1 MSGLVEQVLKERYGE
16 PLVVSGAMLV
26 EHRWNEEREA
36 RRCELCR
43 LAGAR
48 PASETTPLLLQPV
61 YGDFIGGSLL
71 QGSMKL
77 AVVAGPTIYGLYSLS
92 RLRAQPEVCDAGQ
105 LDPSIE
111 FFMDAADV
119 WYYGLKGD
127 ELYVYDAPNG
137 ELYARG
143 PVGSAL
149 VTLLQEWEEAR
160 PT

>member
-1 MSGLVEQVLKERYGE
+1 MSGLVEEVLRERYGV
-16 PLVVSGAMLV
+16 PQVISGATLV
-26 EHRWNEEREA
+26 EYRWREEREP
-36 RRCELCR
+36 RRCVLYK
-43 LAGAR
+43 LAA
-48 PASETTPLLLQPV
+48 ATSVSETTPLFLQRV

-92 RLRAQPEVCDAGQ
+92 RLRAQPEVRHARQ

-111 FFMDAADV
+111 FFMDAANV

-149 VTLLQEWEEAR
+149 VALLQEWEEAE
-160 PT
+160 PA

>member
-36 RRCELCR
+36 RRCELYR

-48 PASETTPLLLQPV
+48 PASETTPLLLQSV
-61 YGDFIGGSLL
+61 YGDFIGGSFL

-92 RLRAQPEVCDAGQ
+92 RLRAQPEVCDAGN
-105 LDPSIE
+105 SILPLSSS
-111 FFMDAADV
+111 
-119 WYYGLKGD
+119 W
-127 ELYVYDAPNG
+127 
-137 ELYARG
+137 
-143 PVGSAL
+143 
-149 VTLLQEWEEAR
+149 TLQMCGTTASRETSCTCTMR
-160 PT
+160 PTASCTRAVL